1 MVDTRPA
8 GTGLAM
14 ACAKTGLAATLAAAV
29 VVHAAQAQNRSP
41 NNPLVGT
48 WTLASLVNKDASG
61 NQTHPWGAK
70 PVGIFMFDPAG
81 HFSEIIINE
90 EKPNTSLDY
99 FGAYSV
105 EGNTLRL
112 HVVGCSAPQFRGK
125 DLQRQIA
132 LSGDQLSYSNTN
144 PSVGGTA
151 TLTWQRAR

>member
-112 HVVGCSAPQFRGK
+112 LRPAVPRQGPPAADRAERGSTV
-125 DLQRQIA
+125 LQQHQSLGRRHRNSH
-132 LSGDQLSYSNTN
+132 L
-144 PSVGGTA
+144 A
-151 TLTWQRAR
+151 TGEVE